1 VNRAAFLRLALTYLV
16 TLVGGSVLFVALFHT
31 GLFTDVNV
39 FFYRG
44 ILLLLVATLLTT
56 LALVILWRTKLRDVL
71 QIRDVLLLA
80 SLLFSANIVFFTH
93 LPVTADRSITV
104 FMLGYLNEHGGEMT
118 KAQIEDLIVRQ
129 YIQED
134 GAVDKRLEEQL
145 VSGDLVQ
152 TGDTY
157 RISEQGKR
165 LMGLYKVIADLFGLD
180 RGNVAP

>member
-1 VNRAAFLRLALTYLV
+1 VNRGAILRIGLVYLV

-31 GLFTDVNV
+31 GLFTDVSV

-56 LALVILWRTKLRDVL
+56 LALVILWRTKLRDLL

-93 LPVTADRSITV
+93 LPVTADRSISV

-165 LMGLYKVIADLFGLD
+165 LMGLYKVIAELFGLD